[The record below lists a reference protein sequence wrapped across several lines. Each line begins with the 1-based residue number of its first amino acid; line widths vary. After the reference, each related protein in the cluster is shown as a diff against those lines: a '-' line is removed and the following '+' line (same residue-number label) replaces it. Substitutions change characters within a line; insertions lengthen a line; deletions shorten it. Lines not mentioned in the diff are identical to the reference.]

1 MSVLFFDGFDRC
13 TLTKDWDPNYWSFE
27 PQQPVEYKKYA
38 FGGYSYDHTV
48 ADYGYGDSNYWY
60 YSPNNATL
68 PTGVY
73 VRHAVDTHWGSY
85 ISGNPFPGFGT
96 PPGFLA
102 LHNLDISDANLL
114 APTTYVQLSGFAQ
127 PSGQTSFLTTRIL
140 GIETKDANYHSSDKP
155 GRFGSKHPLIAFC
168 SGNTTGLILNII
180 KTTGNHLDVIEN
192 QKMTMGLEV
201 EQLNG
206 ISGIFD
212 LNITNDLLNYQIRSV
227 YDNSIQNYT
236 ISDVSGRILT
246 VDTDTTSNWTSPIS
260 RWCHFQ
266 FGIINTGD
274 VPYIQVKLEDIDL
287 LSIPT
292 DDTVTD
298 KDLWEDRIY
307 ISGFNYDNIRFFNR
321 TYNNSFQFNFEYYYG
336 SNVSDYNKLISRYY
350 MKGAV
355 TLIDDVILS
364 DDAGAP
370 GTFLGKNAKV
380 VPFSPGINANVNN
393 NGVADDGLVQWNSNT
408 SSYRTALKNAD
419 GDDGKITA
427 SVSGLI
433 TAVAYR
439 PMIPQ
444 IQFDSDYSDDF
455 YKTGS
460 DNASVNV
467 WGTVEDA
474 VGGLKVYTQG
484 KKEFLDTSYRM
495 ILRTGVADP
504 LATGNKAVFNFDND
518 SVQITDLTSNRFV
531 FTKSDV
537 NIQLS
542 TDVVKNGTKSL
553 RLLSGEYIQN
563 NDLATLYNF
572 DLNKRN
578 AGFYGSQ
585 DILSPPTRTDFTIE
599 AWVKFTGLNDQL
611 VIYSKD
617 WRNSNIQNT
626 QSVHGFELIATTGY
640 IQYNVVDGSAALS
653 SIYYSGYLNLYFDS
667 LINDNDWHH
676 ISLVHSQNSL
686 IAYLDGTSGTSYHYW
701 QSGALYD
708 LQYPFFNNLSSPGSG
723 TNQSL
728 YYWSN
733 STIDNIKAF
742 TAFKI
747 FYSDYSAQYRI
758 PTRIYGNGYIDD
770 YRITFNARYSG
781 NFVPPNNLN
790 VVQDD
795 YIQVGDVQNLT
806 KTRYAKIVQMYE
818 YTNPI
823 NNEPWTTG
831 LINHPSGLIFGVQ
844 KI

>member
-1 MSVLFFDGFDRC
+1 
-13 TLTKDWDPNYWSFE
+13 
-27 PQQPVEYKKYA
+27 
-38 FGGYSYDHTV
+38 
-48 ADYGYGDSNYWY
+48 
-60 YSPNNATL
+60 
-68 PTGVY
+68 
-73 VRHAVDTHWGSY
+73 
-85 ISGNPFPGFGT
+85 
-96 PPGFLA
+96 
-102 LHNLDISDANLL
+102 
-114 APTTYVQLSGFAQ
+114 
-127 PSGQTSFLTTRIL
+127 
-140 GIETKDANYHSSDKP
+140 
-155 GRFGSKHPLIAFC
+155 
-168 SGNTTGLILNII
+168 
-180 KTTGNHLDVIEN
+180 
-192 QKMTMGLEV
+192 
-201 EQLNG
+201 
-206 ISGIFD
+206 
-212 LNITNDLLNYQIRSV
+212 
-227 YDNSIQNYT
+227 
-236 ISDVSGRILT
+236 
-246 VDTDTTSNWTSPIS
+246 
-260 RWCHFQ
+260 
-266 FGIINTGD
+266 
-274 VPYIQVKLEDIDL
+274 
-287 LSIPT
+287 
-292 DDTVTD
+292 
-298 KDLWEDRIY
+298 
-307 ISGFNYDNIRFFNR
+307 
-321 TYNNSFQFNFEYYYG
+321 
-336 SNVSDYNKLISRYY
+336 
-350 MKGAV
+350 
-355 TLIDDVILS
+355 
-364 DDAGAP
+364 
-370 GTFLGKNAKV
+370 LGKNAKV

-393 NGVADDGLVQWNSNT
+393 KGVADDGLVQWNSNT

-617 WRNSNIQNT
+617 WRNSNIQST

-653 SIYYSGYLNLYFDS
+653 NISYSGYLNLYFDS

-708 LQYPFFNNLSSPGSG
+708 FQYPFFNNLSSPGSG

-742 TAFKI
+742 TAFRI

-806 KTRYAKIVQMYE
+806 KTRYGKIVQMYE